1 MLRALVSV
9 AVIGV
14 LSVPSVAAAQAP
26 VPVAPA
32 DGRVFEW
39 ATVEARGV
47 HLVVEAP
54 PGLDFLAAD
63 VARDPALTGFA
74 DFVTLLEEAPGR
86 YEGTALTLL
95 LDPQEDPGTYY
106 WQASYLASPDDAAPV
121 LGPVRS
127 FTVRAPSGTPS
138 VTIGLP
144 AKLLAGRQAE
154 VRLRYRPGSSPAA
167 DRLHLLETRS
177 PCPAAPD
184 GQTGRALVDGA
195 APPATGELTVP
206 VRYRRLGRVR
216 LCAYVTAGAAVAAR
230 AADSAEV
237 VRPPV
242 KTSRML
248 RWRLGPRGLGPVRI
262 GMSRAAVERVT
273 GRAMVHVSGEH
284 RSCRLW
290 RLRGAPKGLSL
301 MVARGRLARV
311 EAYRGRWRSSRG
323 IRIGDSAR
331 KVRRRYAGVRVRP
344 HPYVPRGR
352 YLIVGGRR
360 RMIFETGR
368 AGKVTSFRGGRARE
382 VEFIEGC
389 A

>member
-1 MLRALVSV
+1 MLRALVSA

-63 VARDPALTGFA
+63 VARDPALTVFA

-144 AKLLAGRQAE
+144 AKLLAGRQAR
-154 VRLRYRPGSSPAA
+154 VGLRYRPGSSPAA
-167 DRLHLLETRS
+167 DRLYLL
-177 PCPAAPD
+177 
-184 GQTGRALVDGA
+184 
-195 APPATGELTVP
+195 
-206 VRYRRLGRVR
+206 
-216 LCAYVTAGAAVAAR
+216 
-230 AADSAEV
+230 
-237 VRPPV
+237 
-242 KTSRML
+242 
-248 RWRLGPRGLGPVRI
+248 
-262 GMSRAAVERVT
+262 
-273 GRAMVHVSGEH
+273 
-284 RSCRLW
+284 
-290 RLRGAPKGLSL
+290 
-301 MVARGRLARV
+301 
-311 EAYRGRWRSSRG
+311 
-323 IRIGDSAR
+323 
-331 KVRRRYAGVRVRP
+331 
-344 HPYVPRGR
+344 
-352 YLIVGGRR
+352 
-360 RMIFETGR
+360 
-368 AGKVTSFRGGRARE
+368 
-382 VEFIEGC
+382 
-389 A
+389 